1 VHIHHG
7 WTYIIA
13 TDQRWKD
20 MAMHGHAGGSEMG
33 VPPTTTN
40 LGPRVLDGPTDMIR
54 TRMMNGH
61 QSTRRKKTLRSRF
74 GTWPSATTT
83 FNIYLHNTAE
93 FSAIFILETILT
105 KSSPVYTHYRFL
117 FSSSQLSKSIWSTL
131 EQPLAFP
138 VLTMRDRRPP
148 IPPQAPSRPHLRPSW
163 NGY

>member
-1 VHIHHG
+1 
-7 WTYIIA
+7 
-13 TDQRWKD
+13 
-20 MAMHGHAGGSEMG
+20 MAMLGHAGGLEMG

-40 LGPRVLDGPTDMIR
+40 FGPRVFDRPTDMIR

-61 QSTRRKKTLRSRF
+61 QSIRRKKTLRCRF

-83 FNIYLHNTAE
+83 FKIYIYLHNSAE
-93 FSAIFILETILT
+93 FSAIFILETIVT

-117 FSSSQLSKSIWSTL
+117 FSPSQLSKSIWSTL